1 MNLPPVPVTSAV
13 EMADLGRRIAGLLRA
28 GDLVVL
34 EGPLGAGK
42 TTLARGLGAA
52 LGVRGEVTSP
62 TFVIARRHRSEGAG
76 PALLHI
82 DAYRTT
88 AVELLDQE
96 LDLEAAD
103 CVTLVEWGA
112 GKVEDWSRD
121 RLLISIQPQ
130 GDDPDGPRLVR
141 VQGTGERWAGLALTG
156 AVDAQ

>member
-1 MNLPPVPVTSAV
+1 MNLLHVPVSSAE
-13 EMADLGRRIAGLLRA
+13 EMTELGSRIAGLLRA

-62 TFVIARRHRSEGAG
+62 TFVIARRHRSAGTG

-88 AVELLDQE
+88 AGELLDQE

-103 CVTLVEWGA
+103 CVTLVEWGS
-112 GKVEDWSRD
+112 GKVEHWSGD

-141 VQGTGERWAGLALTG
+141 LQGIGGRWAGAALTEV
-156 AVDAQ
+156 VDAQ